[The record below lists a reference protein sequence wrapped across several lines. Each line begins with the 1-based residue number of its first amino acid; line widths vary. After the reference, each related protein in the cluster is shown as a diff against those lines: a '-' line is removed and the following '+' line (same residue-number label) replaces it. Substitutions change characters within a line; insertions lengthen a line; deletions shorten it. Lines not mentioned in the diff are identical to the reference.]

1 METFVKLYEKKNP
14 KNKNKQKKKKLRI
27 QNHYFHLPK

>member
-1 METFVKLYEKKNP
+1 METFVKLYEKK
-14 KNKNKQKKKKLRI
+14 KSKKQKQTKEKKQRI